1 MAIPHSLSKNAKHSF
16 ISVVISEKGILW
28 DNHLVHMIAL
38 LNVNDESRK
47 IFAEVFDE
55 LVDILSDTSN
65 ATTLFHVKNYSQFI
79 SYIMQMMDRKRN

>member
-1 MAIPHSLSKNAKHSF
+1 
-16 ISVVISEKGILW
+16 
-28 DNHLVHMIAL
+28 MIAL